1 MTAALFLHLLAHGFV
16 RMRDIALIIFD
27 ECHHARKDHPYNQIM
42 RDFYHAPDPDLPGG
56 GSDGGG
62 EAMMDTATAL
72 GNQRPGRPKI
82 FGMTASPVHV
92 TLSQVRPHTSHVIIT
107 AHAHADTHDT
117 HTTRHDTH
125 THTHARS

>member
-42 RDFYHAPDPDLPGG
+42 RDFYHAPDPDLP
-56 GSDGGG
+56 SG
-62 EAMMDTATAL
+62 EAMMGTTTAL

-92 TLSQVRPHTSHVIIT
+92 ALSQVPP
-107 AHAHADTHDT
+107 THLAR
-117 HTTRHDTH
+117 HHHRTR
-125 THTHARS
+125 AC